1 MDTMRSPTAPL
12 LWRGILAVI
21 VGVIAVGWPDITIGA
36 FVILFA
42 AYAFLAAGMEAARA
56 FRSVAAGPLAGR
68 LLLAVLDAAAGAV
81 ALIWPD
87 ITALALVLLVAAWAF
102 VTGIW
107 EVAFAFKSGE
117 TAGQRALLGLTGLV
131 TIALSVVFAIRP
143 DLGAATIADVFGLSS
158 ITLGVA
164 ALVIAANLHRDTAVA
179 RRAVS
184 AA

>member
-12 LWRGILAVI
+12 FWRGILAVI
-21 VGVIAVGWPDITIGA
+21 VGVI
-36 FVILFA
+36 
-42 AYAFLAAGMEAARA
+42 
-56 FRSVAAGPLAGR
+56 
-68 LLLAVLDAAAGAV
+68 AAGAV

-87 ITALALVLLVAAWAF
+87 ITALALVLVIAAWAF
-102 VTGIW
+102 VTGLW
-107 EVAFAFKSGE
+107 EVALAFKSGE